1 MSRLLKS
8 LFLPFALTGAMVN
21 VSTIVAGDQPAAAAT
36 RAADGKQA
44 TDASASKSGSN
55 GHGDSANRKA
65 HSSRVLF
72 ITAKGC
78 AKCDTELA
86 RLNAPAGDFAWLRS
100 GGWRIGPGSENHI
113 QIVDRD
119 AIPDLIAKLKPREFP
134 AVACVEDGEVVRSFK
149 SGCTTPLDAWTFDWL
164 AKGVNERPKAA
175 VPEAVQVESTG
186 SYPLRGNHW
195 SVDGDWN
202 PSREKVVEHLRGP
215 NHVAYLQASWHIDS
229 WSYEELRSLHDD
241 LHERYGPFDTGSSTA
256 ATSDSANSP
265 GAIARKYKGG

>member
-1 MSRLLKS
+1 MSRWLKS
-8 LFLPFALTGAMVN
+8 SVLSFGLITGIVN
-21 VSTIVAGDQPAAAAT
+21 ASRIAADDRPAAAAM
-36 RAADGKQA
+36 RAADGKQ
-44 TDASASKSGSN
+44 SADHYAAKSTSA
-55 GHGDSANRKA
+55 GHGDSANRA
-65 HSSRVLF
+65 RHASRVLF

-78 AKCDTELA
+78 AKCDAELA

-100 GGWRIGPGSENHI
+100 GGWRIGPGPENNI

-119 AIPDLIAKLKPREFP
+119 AIPDLVAKLKSREYP
-134 AVACVEDGEVVRSFK
+134 AVACIEDGEVVRSFT

-164 AKGVNERPKAA
+164 AKGVNERPKAP
-175 VPEAVQVESTG
+175 VPEAVQVASTG

-202 PSREKVVEHLRGP
+202 PSRERVIEHLRGP

-241 LHERYGPFDTGSSTA
+241 LHERYGPFDTGSST
-256 ATSDSANSP
+256 SSADP
-265 GAIARKYKGG
+265 PRKWKGG

>member
-1 MSRLLKS
+1 V
-8 LFLPFALTGAMVN
+8 A
-21 VSTIVAGDQPAAAAT
+21 AGDPTGQ
-36 RAADGKQA
+36 R
-44 TDASASKSGSN
+44 DASKPASA
-55 GHGDSANRKA
+55 GHGDSAERTA
-65 HSSRVLF
+65 HVSRVLF

-78 AKCDTELA
+78 AKCDVELA

-100 GGWRIGPGSENHI
+100 GGWRIGPGAENNI
-113 QIVDRD
+113 QIVDRE

-134 AVACVEDGEVVRSFK
+134 AVACVEDGEVVRSFT

-164 AKGVNERPKAA
+164 AKGVNERPKAP
-175 VPEAVQVESTG
+175 VLEAVQVESTG

-202 PSREKVVEHLRGP
+202 PSRETVIEHLRGP

-241 LHERYGPFDTGSSTA
+241 LHEKYGPPDTSVG
-256 ATSDSANSP
+256 TSNNTSVNTPA
-265 GAIARKYKGG
+265 AIARKYKGG